1 MLKVLKNGPQ
11 LQFQLHRQGFFA
23 LHDPNCG
30 CNSCISLQF
39 PAISRIVTKT
49 ATWPQFKTLLISR
62 PKTTHEATKGQKQIN
77 QTALVF
83 TATIWNE
90 PYLTKLAYC
99 KVQCWMLK
107 QPPAQLS
114 TKLTIRL
121 KKQASIRFVIYIFQA
136 TDEVKNPIE

>member
-1 MLKVLKNGPQ
+1 MVHNCSFSCIVKVFLLSMTPIVAVTVAF
-11 LQFQLHRQGFFA
+11 L
-23 LHDPNCG
+23 
-30 CNSCISLQF
+30 CNS
-39 PAISRIVTKT
+39 PTRSRIVMKT
-49 ATWPQFKTLLISR
+49 ATVSPWLWHQFKTLLISR